1 MEKAAI
7 PSLIKK
13 NSTLTLEIMEN
24 VIKLLREQTI
34 LCRRT
39 LELFAKLIELLEQNS
54 PDLSE
59 SVLKIEKILTDLRK
73 NSAQSQKFLQAQN
86 CGNFADFLERQE
98 KSIQSDVAK
107 RLLAQSEILQSQLKR
122 KINSAQLLTEKGAVF
137 VNFNLNLLSQTSA
150 GTTYGEQTLS
160 SQSKLQMIDAN
171 I

>member
-1 MEKAAI
+1 
-7 PSLIKK
+7 
-13 NSTLTLEIMEN
+13 MEN

-34 LCRRT
+34 LCRRS

-59 SVLKIEKILTDLRK
+59 LILKIEKIMPDLRK
-73 NSAQSQKFLQAQN
+73 NAVQSQEFLQSN
-86 CGNFADFLERQE
+86 KCKDFADFLEKQE
-98 KSIQSDVAK
+98 QSIQNDVAK
-107 RLLAQSEILQSQLKR
+107 RLLAQSEILQTQLRR
-122 KINSAQLLTEKGAVF
+122 KINSARLLTDKGAVF

-150 GTTYGEQTLS
+150 GTTYGEQSLS

>member
-1 MEKAAI
+1 
-7 PSLIKK
+7 
-13 NSTLTLEIMEN
+13 MEN

-39 LELFAKLIELLEQNS
+39 LELFAKLIELLEKNS

-59 SVLKIEKILTDLRK
+59 LILKIEKILPDLMK
-73 NSAQSQKFLQAQN
+73 NIAQSQKFLQAN
-86 CGNFADFLERQE
+86 KCGNFADFLEKQE
-98 KSIQSDVAK
+98 NSIQSDVAK
-107 RLLAQSEILQSQLKR
+107 RLLAQSENLQIQLKQ

-137 VNFNLNLLSQTSA
+137 VNFNLNLISQTSA
-150 GTTYGEQTLS
+150 GTTYGEQSLS

>member
-1 MEKAAI
+1 
-7 PSLIKK
+7 
-13 NSTLTLEIMEN
+13 MEN

-59 SVLKIEKILTDLRK
+59 LILKIEKILPDLRK
-73 NSAQSQKFLQAQN
+73 NAVQSQKFLQSQN
-86 CGNFADFLERQE
+86 CKNFADFLEKQE
-98 KSIQSDVAK
+98 NSIQNDVAK
-107 RLLAQSEILQSQLKR
+107 RLLAQSEILQTQLKR
-122 KINSAQLLTEKGAVF
+122 KINSAQLLTDKGAVF

-150 GTTYGEQTLS
+150 GTTYGEQSLS

>member
-1 MEKAAI
+1 
-7 PSLIKK
+7 
-13 NSTLTLEIMEN
+13 MEN

-59 SVLKIEKILTDLRK
+59 SILKIEKIIPDVRK
-73 NSAQSQKFLQAQN
+73 NAAQSQNFLQAN
-86 CGNFADFLERQE
+86 KCKNFADFLEKQE
-98 KSIQSDVAK
+98 NSIQNDVAK
-107 RLLAQSEILQSQLKR
+107 RLLAQSEILQAQLKR
-122 KINSAQLLTEKGAVF
+122 KINSAQLLTDKGAVF

-150 GTTYGEQTLS
+150 GTTYGEQSLS

>member
-1 MEKAAI
+1 
-7 PSLIKK
+7 
-13 NSTLTLEIMEN
+13 MEN

-59 SVLKIEKILTDLRK
+59 LILKIEKILPDLMK
-73 NSAQSQKFLQAQN
+73 NIAQSQKFLQAN
-86 CGNFADFLERQE
+86 KCGNFADFLEKQE
-98 KSIQSDVAK
+98 NSIQSDVAK
-107 RLLAQSEILQSQLKR
+107 RLLAQSENLQIQLKQ

-137 VNFNLNLLSQTSA
+137 VNFNLNLISQTSA
-150 GTTYGEQTLS
+150 GTTYGEQSLS

>member
-1 MEKAAI
+1 
-7 PSLIKK
+7 
-13 NSTLTLEIMEN
+13 MEN

-59 SVLKIEKILTDLRK
+59 SILKIEKIIPDVRK
-73 NSAQSQKFLQAQN
+73 NAAQSQNFLQAN
-86 CGNFADFLERQE
+86 KCENFADFLEKQE
-98 KSIQSDVAK
+98 NSIQNDVAK
-107 RLLAQSEILQSQLKR
+107 RLLAQSEILQAQLKR
-122 KINSAQLLTEKGAVF
+122 KINSAQLLTDKGAVF

-150 GTTYGEQTLS
+150 GTTYGEQSLS